1 MNGSSVPTTHLIALG
16 IMALY
21 GVVSIVGGIMGY
33 VRADSVISLVAGGI
47 AGVLLLL
54 CAAGVFY
61 SPAVSLG
68 GGIIISVALLGR
80 FLPNLIRHRDELG
93 GFLST
98 AGGMVALIM
107 VIGGLLVVAFSALA
121 LATRAV

>member
-1 MNGSSVPTTHLIALG
+1 MV
-16 IMALY
+16 LY
-21 GVVSIVGGIMGY
+21 GVVSIVGGIIGY

-61 SPAVSLG
+61 SPVVSLG
-68 GGIIISVALLGR
+68 GGIIISVALLGQ
-80 FLPNLIRHRDELG
+80 FLPKLIRHRDELG

-98 AGGMVALIM
+98 PGGLVALVM
-107 VIGGLLVVAFSALA
+107 VIGGLLVVVFCALG
-121 LATRAV
+121 LATRSA